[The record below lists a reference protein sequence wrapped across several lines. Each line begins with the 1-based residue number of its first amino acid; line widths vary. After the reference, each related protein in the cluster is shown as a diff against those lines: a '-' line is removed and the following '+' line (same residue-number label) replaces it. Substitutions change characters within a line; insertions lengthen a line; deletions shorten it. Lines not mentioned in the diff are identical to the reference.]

1 VWSAQQ
7 TTEFW
12 VNHNKCSPAAV
23 VEKSTTGQYERY
35 LYQGGIGGSA
45 VVQYVLLNQGH
56 AWPGGKNGFRLG
68 DEPSPNLSANALMF
82 EFFKSH
88 AKKAE

>member
-1 VWSAQQ
+1 M
-7 TTEFW
+7 
-12 VNHNKCSPAAV
+12 NHNKCSPTPV
-23 VEKSTTGQYERY
+23 VEKNAAGQYERY
-35 LYQGGIGGSA
+35 VYQGGIRGSE

-56 AWPGGKNGFRLG
+56 AWPGGKKGFRLG
-68 DEPSPNLSANALMF
+68 DEPSPSLSANAPMF